1 MFVCTTK
8 VSNLF
13 SLFQAYFA
21 PDIISGITT
30 LIIIYSSPRIAA
42 VAGTRLSAFNLLF
55 SFKTFLSGLF
65 FHHGLL
71 ALSFLRLK
79 QKFLGNAFFE
89 V

>member
-13 SLFQAYFA
+13 SFLQAHLV

-55 SFKTFLSGLF
+55 SFKTFLSGF